1 MAERMSIEVTNTGS
15 SGVFR
20 GGRFFPPL
28 KTTTVLVSRYQFA
41 EIRAHVDLQVVS
53 PGGKPCEEPEQPDI
67 THSVEP
73 DKPDVPEFACLY
85 CEDYVGKS
93 RQGLMS
99 HVRQAHEE
107 MYEEFKERG

>member
-1 MAERMSIEVTNTGS
+1 MTERMSIEVTNTGS

-28 KTTTVLVSRYQFA
+28 KTTTVLVSRYQLA
-41 EIRAHVDLQVVS
+41 EIRAHVDLRVVS
-53 PGGKPCEEPEQPDI
+53 PGGKPCEEPEQPNI

-73 DKPDVPEFACLY
+73 DKPEEEFKCPY
-85 CEDYVGKS
+85 CEEYQGSS
-93 RQGLMS
+93 RVGLMS

-107 MYEEFKERG
+107 LYEEFKERG

>member
-1 MAERMSIEVTNTGS
+1 MAKRMSIEVTNTGS

-28 KTTTVLVSRYQFA
+28 KTTTVLVSKYQLA
-41 EIRAHVDLQVVS
+41 EIGAHVDLQVVS
-53 PGGKPCEEPEQPDI
+53 PGGKPYEELEQTNI

-73 DKPDVPEFACLY
+73 DKPEEEFKCPY
-85 CEDYVGKS
+85 CDEYEGKS
-93 RQGLMS
+93 RIGLFS